1 MKIIILSYIFLLSSL
16 FSSAQLILIDY
27 TESLIKNKNKTEH
40 NFEFKWKNSYH
51 DGFWFLSTANPN
63 TKDLMTFYV
72 FENGKTTNHEVIQ
85 VTNKG
90 WVAGVIEDAIFKMYS
105 KIDDN
110 LFFQKETG
118 IVVRRSYDI
127 DKGYMFRYYLYNP

>member
-1 MKIIILSYIFLLSSL
+1 MKIIILSCIFLLSSL

-27 TESLIKNKNKTEH
+27 TESQIKKLNSTEH
-40 NFEFKWKNSYH
+40 NFEFRWKNTYH
-51 DGFWFLSTANPN
+51 DGFWFLSTVNPN

-72 FENGKTTNHEVIQ
+72 FKNGKTTNYEVIQ
-85 VTNKG
+85 VTNSE
-90 WVAGVIEDAIFKMYS
+90 WVVGVIEDAIYKMYS

-127 DKGYMFRYYLYNP
+127 DKGYMFRYYLHNP

>member
-1 MKIIILSYIFLLSSL
+1 MKIIILSCIFLLSSL

-40 NFEFKWKNSYH
+40 NFEFKWKNIYH